1 MHGPFPGA
9 WEDDEYFDGDRD
21 GEGVLVTEIV
31 GQGVAMTTLEMI
43 MGFPPP
49 PRLHFV
55 SALHGGT
62 CNTRKK
68 RFTPTS

>member
-9 WEDDEYFDGDRD
+9 WEADEYFDGDRD

-31 GQGVAMTTLEMI
+31 GEGVAMTTFEMI

-49 PRLHFV
+49 RLHVV
-55 SALHGGT
+55 SGLHGGT
-62 CNTRKK
+62 YDTRKV
-68 RFTPTS
+68 RVIQH